1 MRLILVAVLAAIATT
16 ACTSGGVAQQSAPPV
31 SRSPSGGWPAN
42 TQMAIYDS
50 PAPNGAGH
58 IVSVVRIKGSGPN
71 ESARVIASAHVAYR
85 TPSSGPAVIDIP
97 YVSTSK
103 KTIYI
108 LDGDSNVLALAPDGS
123 LKKVAS
129 IPGSNTVRA
138 AFAVSP
144 DDAYIAVGAWAV
156 TPVWTST
163 VYVEKIG
170 GRGHVDLLPWKT
182 GQTAAWPVGW
192 HAGKII
198 LAIGGSLLDW
208 PTYPPARNQ
217 YSAGG
222 YEQID
227 PVAGGHVSDVGAAD
241 CVVTGLLTSAG
252 TACVASPDGPCLG
265 GMVGEAIFPHNFN
278 SCLRR
283 YDWAGH
289 ETLFLLPK
297 ELKLFAFYAAL
308 SPEGRAM
315 VTDQLDRVLAPVATA
330 RPGKFFV
337 APRALQQ
344 SSRGMGWIDSR
355 HFSMMFLKA
364 DGTYQHIFTVNT
376 DYSSVVELPMESLVA
391 GPLVAT
397 LPGGL

>member
-1 MRLILVAVLAAIATT
+1 
-16 ACTSGGVAQQSAPPV
+16 
-31 SRSPSGGWPAN
+31 
-42 TQMAIYDS
+42 MAIYDS
-50 PAPNGAGH
+50 PALIGAGH
-58 IVSVVRIKGSGPN
+58 VVSVVQISRSGPN

-129 IPGSNTVRA
+129 IPGSDTVRA

-144 DDAYIAVGAWAV
+144 DDAFIAVGAWAV
-156 TPVWTST
+156 TPEWKST

-170 GRGHVDLLPWKT
+170 GGGHADLLPWKT

-198 LAIGGSLLDW
+198 LATGGSLLDW

-217 YSAGG
+217 YNAGG
-222 YEQID
+222 YELLD
-227 PVAGGHVSDVGAAD
+227 PVAGGHLTSIGVAD
-241 CVVTGLLTSAG
+241 CVATGLLSSAG
-252 TACVASPDGPCLG
+252 TACLASPDGPCLG
-265 GMVGEAIFPHNFN
+265 GMVGEALFPHGFN
-278 SCLRR
+278 SCFRR

-308 SPEGRAM
+308 SPEGRAI
-315 VTDQLDRVLAPVATA
+315 VTDRLDRVLAPAGAT
-330 RPGKFFV
+330 PGGKFFV
-337 APRALQQ
+337 EPHSVQQ

-355 HFSMMFLKA
+355 HFSMMFLKV
-364 DGTYQHIFTVNT
+364 DGTYQQIFTVNP
-376 DYSSVVELPMESLVA
+376 DYSSVAELPMDSPVA